1 MKDMQENLMLSNLT
15 VPVLNRYDLLQRMI
29 DSIDYPI
36 EHLLLIDNGGQLTEV
51 IENPLVNKTT
61 ILNMPSNLGVAVSW
75 NLGIKSFA
83 EQDVFFFS
91 SADTQ
96 YKPGAL
102 EALAQA
108 NKNRITLAQDFP
120 CWHTFA
126 IGSKIVELIGLF
138 DESLYPIYFED
149 NDYMR
154 RADQAGL
161 VTQYIDIKTQHD
173 NSSTINSDA
182 ELKKRNSTTFLSNRT
197 YFENKKHNEDFTEG
211 RWNITR
217 RRANS
222 WGV

>member
-1 MKDMQENLMLSNLT
+1 MLSNLT

-36 EHLLLIDNGGQLTEV
+36 EHLLIIDNGGQLTEV
-51 IENPLVNKTT
+51 KKNPLVKKTT

-83 EQDVFFFS
+83 EEDVFFFS

-108 NKNRITLAQDFP
+108 NKNRITLAKDFP
-120 CWHTFA
+120 YWHTFA

-161 VTQYIDIKTQHD
+161 ITQYIDIQTQHD

-182 ELKKRNSTTFLSNRT
+182 ELKKRNSTTFSSNRT
-197 YFENKKHNEDFTEG
+197 YFETKKHNEDFTEG

>member
-1 MKDMQENLMLSNLT
+1 MLSNLT

-36 EHLLLIDNGGQLTEV
+36 EHLLIIDNGGQLTEV
-51 IENPLVNKTT
+51 KKNPLVKKTT

-83 EQDVFFFS
+83 EEDVFFFS

-102 EALAQA
+102 ETLAQA
-108 NKNRITLAQDFP
+108 NKNRITLAKYFP
-120 CWHTFA
+120 YWHTFA
-126 IGSKIVELIGLF
+126 IGSNIVELIGLF

-161 VTQYIDIKTQHD
+161 ITQYIDIQTQHD

-182 ELKKRNSTTFLSNRT
+182 ELKKRNSTTFSSNRT
-197 YFENKKHNEDFTEG
+197 YFETKKHNEDFTEG